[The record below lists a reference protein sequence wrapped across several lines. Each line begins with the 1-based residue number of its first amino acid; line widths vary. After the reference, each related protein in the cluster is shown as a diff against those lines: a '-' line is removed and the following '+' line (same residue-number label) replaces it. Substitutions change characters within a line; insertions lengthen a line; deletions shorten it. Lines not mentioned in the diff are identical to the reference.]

1 MGRRTSRPRVRAD
14 ARHSTA
20 PFDMKNMMNTL
31 IFSGFMLG
39 LAAFVVPLVMA
50 VMCSIKKRWTRRR
63 IAVVAVLSLIAILF
77 NPFVQAAFL
86 EPLDTKLNYQW
97 RDRAEHLNIIG
108 KTPEEIRNLFGSPHY
123 EWTETPHIVNR
134 EGKITWQGETYTG
147 WEWQPIPLYWMGSR
161 FQVFFVDGKVRNFE
175 ANDD

>member
-1 MGRRTSRPRVRAD
+1 
-14 ARHSTA
+14 
-20 PFDMKNMMNTL
+20 MKNIMNTL
-31 IFSGFMLG
+31 IFSGFVVG
-39 LAAFVVPLVMA
+39 LVAFVVPLIIAMFY
-50 VMCSIKKRWTRRR
+50 SIKKRWTKQG
-63 IAVVAVLSLIAILF
+63 IIIVSVFVLVAIFI

-97 RDRAEHLNIIG
+97 RDRAEQLDIIG
-108 KTPEEIRNLFGSPHY
+108 KTPEEVRDLLGSPHY
-123 EWTETPHIVNR
+123 EWTETPHIIDRDGN
-134 EGKITWQGETYTG
+134 ITWQGETYTG